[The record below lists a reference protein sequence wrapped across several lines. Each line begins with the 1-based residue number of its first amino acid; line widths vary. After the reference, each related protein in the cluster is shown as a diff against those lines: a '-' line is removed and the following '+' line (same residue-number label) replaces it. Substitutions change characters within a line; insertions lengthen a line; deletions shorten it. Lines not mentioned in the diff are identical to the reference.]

1 MTWANYFQPQP
12 SLMKACSTWIE
23 WRTQHHRISN
33 LHCLSASVI
42 NRYVTTWD
50 DAYPAFIPVCS
61 LQSFL
66 WWSGNPYIICPLSA
80 VMQAGIWIDSH
91 IPPQQNTPLSGPGD
105 SQTGIG
111 CSDDYFYLVASYF
124 WTTAIWCQADD
135 APLRPRKIHTKFL
148 AGSLGP
154 KGSAS
159 PTVLAQL
166 HIL

>member
-1 MTWANYFQPQP
+1 MLHVNRMENTTSQNLKPALFVSFGNKQI
-12 SLMKACSTWIE
+12 C
-23 WRTQHHRISN
+23 HHLRWRISCVYPGMFTAIFPLMEWESLHHLSIVSSHASWN
-33 LHCLSASVI
+33 LNWFPHS
-42 NRYVTTWD
+42 
-50 DAYPAFIPVCS
+50 
-61 LQSFL
+61 
-66 WWSGNPYIICPLSA
+66 
-80 VMQAGIWIDSH
+80 
-91 IPPQQNTPLSGPGD
+91 PQQNTPLSGPGD

-111 CSDDYFYLVASYF
+111 SSDDYFYLVASYF